1 MEKLVSI
8 LASNPLVTLLVA
20 AVLILV
26 FMFLFKDTIKKYLV
40 KKFDLYDEK
49 SVKHFA
55 SLMTI
60 IQQNTKKDADKLID
74 DLFEEFK
81 KENHPTNPLKA
92 VRLAKKIY
100 ESESSLINDAN
111 QFG

>member
-40 KKFDLYDEK
+40 KKFDLYDEVQMK
-49 SVKHFA
+49 DYAEYHK
-55 SLMTI
+55 T
-60 IQQNTKKDADKLID
+60 TKKFVGNSEGTLKNW
-74 DLFEEFK
+74 K
-81 KENHPTNPLKA
+81 TNQTK
-92 VRLAKKIY
+92 
-100 ESESSLINDAN
+100 
-111 QFG
+111 